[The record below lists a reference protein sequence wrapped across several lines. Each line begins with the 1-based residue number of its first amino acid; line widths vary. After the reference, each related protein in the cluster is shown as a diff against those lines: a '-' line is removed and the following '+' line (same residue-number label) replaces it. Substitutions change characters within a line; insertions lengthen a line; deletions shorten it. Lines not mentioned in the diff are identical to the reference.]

1 MAQDNMD
8 FNRRRSFG
16 NIPQYGLV
24 KGTVAPGFVDY
35 GQVLKKNID
44 IDDIIKA
51 RKLKED
57 EYAENIANSPA
68 DIDVAKVPDAY
79 EAGLTDYLTEL
90 KMEYSE
96 GAKLLRDN
104 RVGSDAYKRG
114 QELVRNSKGFM
125 ANLDKEYSALQSAS
139 LEDIKNIQQDMY
151 SSGNDESNQ
160 INTGSMLLKGQLSP
174 DKIYYQDGKMYI
186 RGGGDD
192 GKDIAFSDLRL
203 RFLKDSASM
212 GAMTTSYRGLVDNAI
227 KSGRRFND
235 VTDGALIND
244 ILTKANSQGIR
255 SIAYD
260 YNFPIPG
267 DVVSYAK
274 SDRAQK
280 IAKDKFNGDKN
291 WIRDIN
297 NSDILR
303 NDMLSYF
310 NDVFK
315 TAINAEADA
324 YDKRL
329 DEDFRRRL
337 SLRQTGVTRG
347 PSKDEIDAANVLKAY
362 ADTIFKAN
370 ETVANST
377 YFKNNPELKN
387 TPIYKQTIAEELIS
401 SVSPKS
407 NVLVRTFDEN
417 TQNDFFKDDKII
429 EYFTSNT
436 AGNDKLKDASE
447 YLDYML
453 RFDINRPPVSTKIA
467 SEVGGN
473 ENGAIIKNK
482 DNELVFN
489 EDFLKIMENVPMG
502 TGQRLVGVNKTN
514 LAGVSRPNTKEGYAD
529 LIKEIR
535 NAMFTAYTKN
545 TSIIPGELITIQTDP
560 KTGLKE
566 YHGLKG
572 DPSGSEEQQKEFTLS
587 MFKADLLDRK
597 KAKVLGIAD
606 ELLDEIFGAQQTSP
620 IIYNSTNF

>member
-1 MAQDNMD
+1 MAQDNMN

-35 GQVLKKNID
+35 GQVLRENID

-280 IAKDKFNGDKN
+280 IAETKFNGDKN

-315 TAINAEADA
+315 TAINTEADA
-324 YDKRL
+324 YDTRQKDILAADLAKIEARKTDRTGTPKLADLRYKAYETILSDVDTIMSQKEGFGNVGSPEYTREFMEELGSKAGAGGKLALKTEEATLTDIFGSKEKSSSIKGNIESRL
-329 DEDFRRRL
+329 SDREDFSSAEINLFNNILFDYSKDKLQGLMNKNSITSLIELVPGSSPKTYRTTAKMDSIIEELDLDDAYEGGLESIKTTKFNNAEGLRRALQRMIL
-337 SLRQTGVTRG
+337 HSSTKGSTVDNPSHVFKYVLDIKGNLTVTGVPGIPTDVNKR
-347 PSKDEIDAANVLKAY
+347 SEFI
-362 ADTIFKAN
+362 
-370 ETVANST
+370 
-377 YFKNNPELKN
+377 NNM
-387 TPIYKQTIAEELIS
+387 IIAEILPNKVAETIG
-401 SVSPKS
+401 
-407 NVLVRTFDEN
+407 
-417 TQNDFFKDDKII
+417 
-429 EYFTSNT
+429 
-436 AGNDKLKDASE
+436 AG
-447 YLDYML
+447 
-453 RFDINRPPVSTKIA
+453 
-467 SEVGGN
+467 
-473 ENGAIIKNK
+473 
-482 DNELVFN
+482 
-489 EDFLKIMENVPMG
+489 
-502 TGQRLVGVNKTN
+502 
-514 LAGVSRPNTKEGYAD
+514 
-529 LIKEIR
+529 
-535 NAMFTAYTKN
+535 AYNYT
-545 TSIIPGELITIQTDP
+545 
-560 KTGLKE
+560 
-566 YHGLKG
+566 
-572 DPSGSEEQQKEFTLS
+572 
-587 MFKADLLDRK
+587 R
-597 KAKVLGIAD
+597 
-606 ELLDEIFGAQQTSP
+606 
-620 IIYNSTNF
+620 

>member
-104 RVGSDAYKRG
+104 RVGSEAYKRG
-114 QELVRNSKGFM
+114 QELIRNSKGFM

-160 INTGSMLLKGQLSP
+160 INSVSMLLKGQLSP

-280 IAKDKFNGDKN
+280 IADTQFNGDKN

-315 TAINAEADA
+315 NAINAEADA
-324 YDKRL
+324 YDDRL
-329 DEDFRRRL
+329 EQDFTRRQSLRTPNADDGRSKYTQETIDGVNSIINNPINTLKGGGLELTKGMSDFDSKNYEEKYFKQLALNTSSTKENINVLNFSDARQRFLKDKLAINQAIEKIKSDAISDTDVEPLLNFMASAMDGSYNKNLGSGKNYFISQPLAYVPEGFFTEVKKDEDGMSYRQLTQKAQDLLTEIGYISSDYTEQVDVGTKRYKNFEAFISDVKDMTFNRFVPGTGNLGPAKMFVFRRKKDGVD
-337 SLRQTGVTRG
+337 LRGLQGSILTEEGR
-347 PSKDEIDAANVLKAY
+347 
-362 ADTIFKAN
+362 DTLF
-370 ETVANST
+370 NS
-377 YFKNNPELKN
+377 
-387 TPIYKQTIAEELIS
+387 IIASGLY
-401 SVSPKS
+401 
-407 NVLVRTFDEN
+407 T
-417 TQNDFFKDDKII
+417 
-429 EYFTSNT
+429 
-436 AGNDKLKDASE
+436 ASE
-447 YLDYML
+447 LRASGGDY
-453 RFDINRPPVSTKIA
+453 
-467 SEVGGN
+467 VGPLSGN
-473 ENGAIIKNK
+473 YNY
-482 DNELVFN
+482 
-489 EDFLKIMENVPMG
+489 
-502 TGQRLVGVNKTN
+502 TGSN
-514 LAGVSRPNTKEGYAD
+514 
-529 LIKEIR
+529 
-535 NAMFTAYTKN
+535 
-545 TSIIPGELITIQTDP
+545 
-560 KTGLKE
+560 
-566 YHGLKG
+566 
-572 DPSGSEEQQKEFTLS
+572 
-587 MFKADLLDRK
+587 
-597 KAKVLGIAD
+597 
-606 ELLDEIFGAQQTSP
+606 
-620 IIYNSTNF
+620 

>member
-1 MAQDNMD
+1 MAQDNMN
-8 FNRRRSFG
+8 FNRRQSFG
-16 NIPQYGLV
+16 DIPQYGLI
-24 KGTVAPGFVDY
+24 KGTTAPGFVDY
-35 GQVLKKNID
+35 GEILRKKFN

-51 RKLKED
+51 RKLKEN
-57 EYAENIANSPA
+57 EYAENIANSPS

-90 KMEYSE
+90 KMNYSE

-104 RVGSDAYKRG
+104 KVGSEAYKRG
-114 QELVRNSKGFM
+114 QELIRNSRSFM
-125 ANLDKEYSALQSAS
+125 ANLDKEYTALQSAS

-151 SSGNDESNQ
+151 SDGNDESNQ

-174 DKIYYQDGKMYI
+174 DKIYYQDGKIYI

-192 GKDIAFSDLRL
+192 GEDIAFSDLRL
-203 RFLKDSASM
+203 RFLKDSVSM
-212 GAMTTSYRGLVDNAI
+212 GAMTTSYRSLVDNAI

-235 VTDGALIND
+235 ITDGALIND

-267 DVVSYAK
+267 DTVSYANSANAK
-274 SDRAQK
+274 K
-280 IAKDKFNGDKN
+280 IADEEFKGDIN

-297 NSDILR
+297 NSDRLR

-310 NDVFK
+310 NEVFK
-315 TAINAEADA
+315 KAINAEADA

-329 DEDFRRRL
+329 DEDFKRRL
-337 SLRQTGVTRG
+337 SLKQTGVTRR

-387 TPIYKQTIAEELIS
+387 TPIYKQTVAEELIS

-407 NVLVRTFDEN
+407 NVLVRTYDEN
-417 TQNDFFKDDKII
+417 TQNDFFKDENII
-429 EYFTSNT
+429 KYFTSN
-436 AGNDKLKDASE
+436 AVGNDKLKDASE

-467 SEVGGN
+467 SEVGGI
-473 ENGAIIKNK
+473 ENGAIIKNQ
-482 DNELVFN
+482 DNQLMFS

-502 TGQRLVGVNKTN
+502 TGQRFMGTIKTN
-514 LAGVSRPNTKEGYAD
+514 LAGISRPNTKEGYAD
-529 LIKEIR
+529 LIKELR
-535 NAMFTAYTKN
+535 NAIFTSYTKN

-566 YHGLKG
+566 YYGLKG

-606 ELLDEIFGAQQTSP
+606 ELLDDIFGAQQTSP